1 MPKPIIVLLVW
12 LAILGILLGI
22 PLRVSQLW
30 ARRDR
35 RRIMADGMSAMAL
48 VTKIDPAKNDEST
61 VYFKFQPNG
70 AADSVQGR
78 QLTSRAAI
86 DRNRL
91 MVGSTV
97 QVRYLPKWSR
107 WGFIPQLTYA
117 ERNPAAGDPQ
127 ANELPL
133 FYVSFD
139 NRALNPFRWVGS
151 GDIQVIDQNV
161 RITAYR
167 QRGLWLSQIEQ
178 REFALSGIVDV
189 EHHDAM
195 LRLTVLDAKGKPRA
209 MQLQTVNA
217 AQAEALARLLPQTKT
232 AKFAPVL
239 AERSEFDAT
248 LQRLTPK
255 PYVTSALIAANSI
268 MFLIALVLGGGLLVP
283 NPDVLV
289 GLGSDY
295 TPLTLGGQWW
305 RLLTSVFLHFG
316 LLHLVFNMWALYVN
330 GRMAE
335 RIFGSV
341 RYLVIYLVAGVT
353 GSLASLLWHPV
364 VNGAGASGAIF
375 GVLGAL
381 LAFFVKKA
389 GGVPASVTKAQLR
402 IAMVFV
408 AYSLLNGARYRGID
422 NAAHIGGLI
431 GGFLLGYLLSRPLA
445 PDRDTGPWRRQW
457 LAALSLCAGVA
468 TLFAYLLST
477 GAVGPGFAHLPMHQP
492 DTTDHAA
499 RVATA
504 PTHAPAATAL
514 PANRIDPVLAAMVAQ
529 EGTKLDAKPKTVA
542 VPSDQSYQ
550 ALIAIRGGDYAAANR
565 IATEVLARSQLRRW
579 RFYPFDEFMG
589 SITRGGNDPVLL
601 EHLRTWIRQEPKSAI
616 AYLIRDEY
624 YKQAAWTARGE
635 DVPEKVPRR
644 LMDLFT
650 EDLDLA
656 TADVQMSISLNPGI
670 PWSYFLL
677 MDAVSGNGNTR
688 TLEAA
693 FQAGIKAFP
702 GYYELYRMRLYFLT
716 PKWGGSVKGMY
727 AFVDQ
732 HAGNSPDTSPL
743 KLLYLHL
750 YAYLLDAA
758 AFDCRNLKGDNW
770 QQCFDGE
777 INGTDSP
784 DLVDGTTKA
793 LNLYKV
799 GDPVEFSAAL
809 WPVLGM
815 IAASAGSS
823 PRVTALLQKAAT
835 VMGSDNRLMHEP
847 EHNSYVLDDITARVW
862 AQMGNST
869 NAEKKYLEALD
880 DIEHTAFLDEAQ
892 KAAVKAW
899 IFDDLARF
907 AEDSHDYVNT
917 IAYQDAANTVGGDNH
932 GDYPYRSCYAYFKLK
947 HYTEA
952 VSECTRQ
959 IDGNGNYLQSHYWRA
974 RAYEGLE
981 HWDAAMAD
989 FGPIADSSNNWF
1001 RDGAAIEMSLIL
1013 GSKKNDVAAEL
1024 ALLNRYPYLFD
1035 PDLQPPA
1042 DLAVAFNNRCHA
1054 YMKLGLL
1061 KQALDDC
1068 NTSLKYDHI
1077 PDALQKQHELMKQL
1091 GANAAT

>member
-1 MPKPIIVLLVW
+1 MPKPTIALLVW
-12 LAILGILLGI
+12 LAIVGILLGI
-22 PLRVSQLW
+22 PVGVSRLW

-48 VTKIDPAKNDEST
+48 VTKIIASKGDASI
-61 VYFKFQPNG
+61 VYFSFQPNG
-70 AADSVQGR
+70 AAQAVEGQ

-86 DRNRL
+86 DRLRL

-97 QVRYLPKWSR
+97 QVHYLPKWSR
-107 WGFIPQLTYA
+107 SGFIPQLTYA
-117 ERNPAAGDPQ
+117 ERNPTEGDPRS
-127 ANELPL
+127 NEPPL
-133 FYVSFD
+133 FYVSFG
-139 NRALNPFRWVGS
+139 NRIVNPFRWVGS
-151 GDIQVIDQNV
+151 GDAQVIAQNL
-161 RITAYR
+161 RIAAYR
-167 QRGLWLSQIEQ
+167 RRPFWFSQIER

-189 EHHDAM
+189 EHHGAM
-195 LRLTVLDAKGKPRA
+195 LRLTVLDATGKPRA
-209 MQLQTVNA
+209 VQLQSVNA
-217 AQAEALARLLPQTKT
+217 AQAEALTRLLPETKT

-248 LQRLTPK
+248 LQKLTPK
-255 PYVTSALIAANSI
+255 PYVTPALIAANSI
-268 MFLIALVLGGGLLVP
+268 MFLIALALGGGLLVP
-283 NPDVLV
+283 NPDVLI
-289 GLGSDY
+289 GLGTDY

-316 LLHLVFNMWALYVN
+316 LLHLAFNMWALYVN
-330 GRMAE
+330 GRLAE

-353 GSLASLLWHPV
+353 GSLASLLWHPL

-381 LAFFVKKA
+381 LAFFIKKE

-431 GGFLLGYLLSRPLA
+431 GGFLLGYLLSRPLTA
-445 PDRDTGPWRRQW
+445 DRDTQPWTRQW
-457 LAALSLCAGVA
+457 AVALGLCASLAAL
-468 TLFAYLLST
+468 FAFLLST
-477 GAVGPGFAHLPMHQP
+477 GAVGPGYAHLPMHQP
-492 DTTDHAA
+492 DMTVQVAP
-499 RVATA
+499 VATA
-504 PTHAPAATAL
+504 PKHAPAATAL
-514 PANRIDPVLAAMVAQ
+514 PANGVDPVLAAMVAQ
-529 EGTKLDAKPKTVA
+529 ESAKLDAKPKTVV
-542 VPSDQSYQ
+542 VPSDQSYE
-550 ALIAIRGGDYAAANR
+550 ALIAIRRGDYATANR
-565 IATEVLARSQLRRW
+565 IASEVLARSHLQRW
-579 RFYPFDEFMG
+579 RFYPFNEFMG

-601 EHLRTWIRQEPKSAI
+601 EHLRAWIRQEPKSAI
-616 AYLIRDEY
+616 AYLIRAEY
-624 YKQAAWTARGE
+624 YKQAAWTARG
-635 DVPEKVPRR
+635 DAVANKVPPR

-650 EDLDLA
+650 EDLELA
-656 TADVQMSISLNPGI
+656 TADVRMSISLNPAI
-670 PWSYFLL
+670 PLSYFML
-677 MDAVSGNGNTR
+677 MGAVSGTGNTR
-688 TLEAA
+688 ALEAA

-727 AFVDQ
+727 EFVEQ
-732 HAGNSPDTSPL
+732 YAGSAPNTSPL
-743 KLLYLHL
+743 KFLYLHL

-758 AFDCRNLKGDNW
+758 AFDCGSLKGDNW

-784 DLVDGTTKA
+784 VLVDGTMKA
-793 LNLYKV
+793 LNLYMV

-815 IAASAGSS
+815 IAESAGSS
-823 PRVTALLQKAAT
+823 ARVTALLQRAAS
-835 VMGSDNRLMHEP
+835 VMGSDNRLLHEP
-847 EHNSYVLDDITARVW
+847 GHNSYVLDDITARVW
-862 AQMGNST
+862 ARMDNSA

-880 DIEHTAFLDEAQ
+880 DIEHTTFSDELQ
-892 KAAVKAW
+892 KAAARAW
-899 IFDDLARF
+899 IYDDLARF
-907 AEDSHDYVNT
+907 TEDNHDYINS
-917 IAYQDAANTVGGDNH
+917 IAYQAAANGVGGDNH
-932 GDYPYRSCYAYFKLK
+932 GDYPYRPCYAYFKLK
-947 HYTEA
+947 YYAEA

-959 IDGNGNYLQSHYWRA
+959 IESNGNYLQSHYWRA
-974 RAYEGLE
+974 RAYEGLGQ
-981 HWDAAMAD
+981 WDLAMAD

-1035 PDLQPPA
+1035 PNLQRPD

-1068 NTSLKYDHI
+1068 NTSLKYGHI
-1077 PDALQKQHELMKQL
+1077 PDAIQKQQDLVKQL
-1091 GANAAT
+1091 GVKAGT

>member
-1 MPKPIIVLLVW
+1 MAKPIIVLLVW
-12 LAILGILLGI
+12 LAILGVLLGI
-22 PLRVSQLW
+22 PYGVSRLRT
-30 ARRDR
+30 RRDR
-35 RRIMADGMSAMAL
+35 RRIMADGMSATAL
-48 VTKIDPAKNDEST
+48 VTKIESAKNDEST
-61 VYFKFQPNG
+61 VYFSFQPNG
-70 AADSVQGR
+70 AAQTVEGR

-86 DRNRL
+86 DRLRL
-91 MVGSTV
+91 MVGSSV
-97 QVRYLPKWSR
+97 QVHYLPKWSW

-117 ERNPAAGDPQ
+117 QRNPTESNPRS
-127 ANELPL
+127 NEPPL
-133 FYVSFD
+133 FYVSFG
-139 NRALNPFRWVGS
+139 NRTVNPFRWVGS
-151 GDIQVIDQNV
+151 GDIQVVDQNV

-167 QRGLWLSQIEQ
+167 QRPLWFSQMER

-189 EHHDAM
+189 EHHDAR

-209 MQLQTVNA
+209 VQLQTVNA
-217 AQAEALARLLPQTKT
+217 AQAEALARLLPETKT

-248 LQRLTPK
+248 LLKLTPK
-255 PYVTSALIAANSI
+255 PYVTAALIAANSI
-268 MFLIALVLGGGLLVP
+268 MFLIALALGGGFLVP
-283 NPDVLV
+283 NPDVLI
-289 GLGSDY
+289 GLGTDY

-316 LLHLVFNMWALYVN
+316 LFHLVFNMWALYVN
-330 GRMAE
+330 GRLAE
-335 RIFGSV
+335 RIFGSA
-341 RYLVIYLVAGVT
+341 RYLVIYLVAGLT

-381 LAFFVKKA
+381 LAFFVKKES
-389 GGVPASVTKAQLR
+389 GVPASITKAQLR
-402 IAMVFV
+402 IAMLFV

-422 NAAHIGGLI
+422 NAAHIGGLL
-431 GGFLLGYLLSRPLA
+431 GGFLLGYLLSRPLT
-445 PDRDTGPWRRQW
+445 PDRDNQPWTRQW
-457 LAALSLCAGVA
+457 VAALGVCASIA

-477 GAVGPGFAHLPMHQP
+477 GVVGPGYAHLPTHQP
-492 DTTDHAA
+492 DTAA
-499 RVATA
+499 QAAPVATSSKHV
-504 PTHAPAATAL
+504 PPATAL
-514 PANRIDPVLAAMVAQ
+514 PANGVDPVLAAMVAH
-529 EGTKLDAKPKTVA
+529 ESAKLDAKPKTVV
-542 VPSDQSYQ
+542 VPSDQSLE
-550 ALIAIRGGDYAAANR
+550 ALIAIRRGDYATANR
-565 IATEVLARSQLRRW
+565 IATEVLARSQLQRW
-579 RFYPFDEFMG
+579 RFYPFNEFMS

-601 EHLRTWIRQEPKSAI
+601 EHLRAWIRHEPKSAI
-616 AYLIRDEY
+616 AYLIRAEY

-635 DVPEKVPRR
+635 DLPEKVPRR
-644 LMDLFT
+644 LMDQFT
-650 EDLDLA
+650 EDLELA
-656 TADVQMSISLNPGI
+656 TADVQMSITLNPGI

-688 TLEAA
+688 TLQAA

-727 AFVDQ
+727 DFVDQ
-732 HAGNSPDTSPL
+732 YAGSSPDTSSL

-758 AFDCRNLKGDNW
+758 AFDCRSLKGENW

-784 DLVDGTTKA
+784 DLVDGTMKA

-809 WPVLGM
+809 WPVLGR

-823 PRVTALLQKAAT
+823 PRVTALLQKAAS

-847 EHNSYVLDDITARVW
+847 GHNSYVLDDITARVW
-862 AQMGNST
+862 AQIGNSA

-880 DIEHTAFLDEAQ
+880 DVEHTTFSDEAQ
-892 KAAVKAW
+892 KAAAKAW
-899 IFDDLARF
+899 IYDDLARF
-907 AEDSHDYVNT
+907 AEDNHDYVNT
-917 IAYQDAANTVGGDNH
+917 IAYQAAANAVGGDNH
-932 GDYPYRSCYAYFKLK
+932 GDYPYRPCYGYFKLK
-947 HYTEA
+947 HYAEA
-952 VSECTRQ
+952 VSECTHQ
-959 IDGNGNYLQSHYWRA
+959 IEGNGNYLQSHYWRG
-974 RAYEGLE
+974 RSYEGLGQ
-981 HWDAAMAD
+981 WDAAMAD

-1001 RDGAAIEMSLIL
+1001 RDGAAIEMSVIL
-1013 GSKKNDVAAEL
+1013 GSTKNDVAAEL
-1024 ALLNRYPYLFD
+1024 ALLNRYPYLFN
-1035 PDLQPPA
+1035 PDLQPPD

-1068 NTSLKYDHI
+1068 NTSLKYGHI
-1077 PDALQKQHELMKQL
+1077 PDALQKQQELMKQL
-1091 GANAAT
+1091 GMKAAS